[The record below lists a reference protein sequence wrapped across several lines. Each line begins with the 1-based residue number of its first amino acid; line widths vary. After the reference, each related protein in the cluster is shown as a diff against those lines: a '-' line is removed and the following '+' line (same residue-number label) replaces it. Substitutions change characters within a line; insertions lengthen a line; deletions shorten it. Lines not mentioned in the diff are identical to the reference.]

1 MAAAILAVALTACS
15 APPAVVAPVTAAK
28 PTVTATPIATAA
40 PKATITPAPTP
51 TPEPTPVPTPEPTPV
66 PTPKTTPV
74 PPILDTAGR
83 GDKIVKMSAQDS
95 PTYAYIT
102 AKSGGNFS
110 VISYSGS
117 EYDDLLVNVIGAYG
131 GSVYVAAGV
140 DRLKVSAGS
149 SWTIEVHP
157 VATAKYWDGSAAFT
171 GKGDYIVNLT
181 ASSFGITTITNAGK
195 SNFSVIAYS
204 QEGDYLDLLVNE
216 IGAYSGEV
224 MLPSADPMVLAIH
237 SVGGSWA
244 LSAIE
249 Q

>member
-1 MAAAILAVALTACS
+1 MQKNRRAMAAAVLAVALAACS
-15 APPAVVAPVTAAK
+15 TAPAGVAPVAT
-28 PTVTATPIATAA
+28 PRATPI
-40 PKATITPAPTP
+40 ATITPAPTP
-51 TPEPTPVPTPEPTPV
+51 TPEATPVPTPEPTPETTPE
-66 PTPKTTPV
+66 PTPAR
-74 PPILDTAGR
+74 PILETAGR
-83 GDKIVKMSAQDS
+83 GDKIVKLSAQAT

-110 VISYSGS
+110 VISYIGS
-117 EYDDLLVNVIGAYG
+117 EYVDLLVNEVGGYS
-131 GSVYVAAGV
+131 GSVYIAAGV

-149 SWTIEVHP
+149 SWTIVVHP
-157 VATAKYWDGSAAFT
+157 VAAAKYWDGSAAFT
-171 GKGDYIVNLT
+171 GNGDYIVNLT

-204 QEGDYLDLLVNE
+204 QDGEYLDLLVNE

-237 SVGGSWA
+237 SVGGSWS
-244 LSAIE
+244 LSAVE